1 MIRPTNL
8 LFVAVFILV
17 AISPPTYGN
26 QNVIAMIGNTNA
38 AADNIGP
45 PPAMNCGNFTSVLE
59 PNFAMGSCDKI
70 MANKAQQD
78 QTIARESKNAF
89 AMVETIAVAKSENSS
104 DLMAFTSA
112 LQVRAAPK
120 NRITVFN
127 SLSEIST

>member
-45 PPAMNCGNFTSVLE
+45 PPAMNCGNFCMEE
-59 PNFAMGSCDKI
+59 PFAPGFDNVN
-70 MANKAQQD
+70 ANEALN
-78 QTIARESKNAF
+78 TIARESKNAF
-89 AMVETIAVAKSENSS
+89 AMVEAENG
-104 DLMAFTSA
+104 DLVELAA
-112 LQVRAAPK
+112 RAAPDAVVF
-120 NRITVFN
+120 TFN
-127 SLSEIST
+127 SQSMT